1 MADDTNQ
8 KVLPNSNSFIDQMKY
23 EVAGELGIT
32 NYDAMDKGS
41 LTSRDNGYIGGNIT
55 KRLVA
60 LGQQSLMNQGQQA
73 INQTQQIGLETTQ
86 QTY

>member
-1 MADDTNQ
+1 MSRSTNQ
-8 KVLPNSNSFIDQMKY
+8 KVLPGSYGIINQMKY
-23 EVAGELGIT
+23 EVANEFGIT
-32 NYDAMDKGS
+32 NYDAVDKGS

-60 LGQQSLMNQGQQA
+60 LGQQAMINQGQQA
-73 INQTQQIGLETTQ
+73 INQTQQIDLETTQ